1 MHKPRTVKRP
11 GPLPHQRRLHSALQR
26 HRNTALQRWE
36 SEIAYYEAL
45 QTAGSAPVTPAVLG
59 TYEAQ
64 EKHIG
69 AAEGEVTWSFSG
81 FPDAP
86 SSLSRRAISITDLED
101 RIVIKVGF
109 AELRLTREEA
119 ARLFSIGRDTGGE
132 QQG

>member
-1 MHKPRTVKRP
+1 M
-11 GPLPHQRRLHSALQR
+11 
-26 HRNTALQRWE
+26 
-36 SEIAYYEAL
+36 
-45 QTAGSAPVTPAVLG
+45 QTAGAAPVTPAVLG

-64 EKHIG
+64 EKRIA
-69 AAEGEVTWSFSG
+69 AAEGEVTWSFSE

-101 RIVIKVGF
+101 RIVIKAGF
-109 AELRLTREEA
+109 AELRLTREET